1 MDDDFQDLEA
11 ELGRLRPAAPRGHLL
26 GRFECAVRRPPPVLA
41 GWLWAA
47 MPAAA
52 ALKSPEE
59 MSDVFRPLTLEA
71 VRNTAAIAERITPS
85 VIVDTGLKIPMF
97 PVPGGDRTPEVYLED
112 LAKEGLERRLEPQR
126 AAFENGTAKK
136 PRQEYD
142 ARLAWELSVIRKM
155 GLSSYF
161 LLVWGFIK
169 YAKDEG
175 IDRKSTR

>member
-1 MDDDFQDLEA
+1 
-11 ELGRLRPAAPRGHLL
+11 
-26 GRFECAVRRPPPVLA
+26 
-41 GWLWAA
+41 
-47 MPAAA
+47 
-52 ALKSPEE
+52 
-59 MSDVFRPLTLEA
+59 
-71 VRNTAAIAERITPS
+71 
-85 VIVDTGLKIPMF
+85 
-97 PVPGGDRTPEVYLED
+97 TPEVYLED

-161 LLVWGFIK
+161 LIVWDFIK

-175 IDRKSTR
+175 IPVGPGRGGAGGSLAAHALANTDVDPLV